1 MTSKMRKYALKRILL
16 AVTIM
21 WAVATIVFL
30 AMRIVPSDPAIVV
43 LGDHAT
49 EEALQAYRKEMGLN
63 RPLMDQY
70 WDFISGLARG
80 DLGRSLITNQ
90 PIAGQIWSLFPYTFN
105 LALCSTLIGALIG
118 IPLGVWAAIRKNTA
132 IDYISRM
139 VALAGFS
146 FPAFYLGVLLL
157 MVFSIKLGWFPVLHQ
172 IREGTLLEH
181 IYKLILPSLSLGLI
195 QASYVTRL
203 TRSSMLEALG
213 EDWVRT
219 AFAKG
224 VKPRTVYFK
233 HVLKNIMIPVI
244 TAIGLYMGTILGG
257 AILTETVFNRPGLG
271 KLLLGAIAQRDYN
284 LIQSGLVVFAFIV
297 VIVNLLVDL
306 TYSLFDP
313 RVKYE

>member
-1 MTSKMRKYALKRILL
+1 
-16 AVTIM
+16 M

-30 AMRIVPSDPAIVV
+30 AMRWVPSDPAMVV

-49 EEALQAYRKEMGLN
+49 AEAIEAFREEMGLN
-63 RPLMDQY
+63 RSLWNQY
-70 WDFISGLARG
+70 WEFIGGLVKG

-90 PIAGQIWSLFPYTFN
+90 PIAKQIWSLFPYTFN
-105 LALCSTLIGALIG
+105 LAIASTLLGALIG
-118 IPLGVWAAIRKNTA
+118 IPLGVWAAVRKNTA
-132 IDYISRM
+132 IDYLSRI

-157 MVFSIKLGWFPVLHQ
+157 LIFSIQLGWFPVLHH
-172 IREGTLLEH
+172 IREGTLGEH
-181 IYKLILPSLSLGLI
+181 IYKLILPALSLGLI

-203 TRSSMLEALG
+203 TRSSMLEALN

-224 VKPRTVYFK
+224 LRARTVYFK

-271 KLLLGAIAQRDYN
+271 KLLLGAIAQRDYT

-306 TYSLFDP
+306 TYALFDP

>member
-1 MTSKMRKYALKRILL
+1 VRSYAIKKILT

-21 WAVATIVFL
+21 WAVATIVFM
-30 AMRIVPSDPAIVV
+30 AMRLVPSDPAMVV

-49 EEALQAYRKEMGLN
+49 AEALAAFSKEMGLD
-63 RPLMDQY
+63 RPLWDQY
-70 WDFISGLARG
+70 WEFIGGLVQG

-90 PIAGQIWSLFPYTFN
+90 PIADQIWSLFPYTFN
-105 LALCSTLIGALIG
+105 LAISSTIIGALIG
-118 IPLGVWAAIRKNTA
+118 IPLGVWAAIRKNSI
-132 IDYISRM
+132 IDYLSRI

-157 MVFSIKLGWFPVLHQ
+157 LVFSIHLGWFPVLHQ
-172 IREGTLLEH
+172 IRQGTIWEH
-181 IYKLILPSLSLGLI
+181 IYKLILPALSLGLI

-203 TRSSMLEALG
+203 TRSSMLEALN

-224 VKPRTVYFK
+224 VKPRNVYFK

-284 LIQSGLVVFAFIV
+284 LIQSGLMVFAFIV

-306 TYSLFDP
+306 TYSMFDP

>member
-1 MTSKMRKYALKRILL
+1 MRKYALKRILS
-16 AVTIM
+16 AITIM

-30 AMRIVPSDPAIVV
+30 AMRLVPSDPAIVV
-43 LGDHAT
+43 LGDHASA
-49 EEALQAYRKEMGLN
+49 EAIEAFRTEMGLN
-63 RPLMDQY
+63 RPLIDQY
-70 WDFISGLARG
+70 CEFIGGLARG
-80 DLGRSLITNQ
+80 DLGRSLITNR
-90 PIAGQIWSLFPYTFN
+90 PNADQIWLLFPYTFN
-105 LALCSTLIGALIG
+105 LAVFSTLIGALIG
-118 IPLGVWAAIRKNTA
+118 IPLGVWAAVRKNTA
-132 IDYISRM
+132 IDYISRI

-157 MVFSIKLGWFPVLHQ
+157 LVFSIQLGWFPVLHQ
-172 IREGTLLEH
+172 IREGTLSEH
-181 IYKLILPSLSLGLI
+181 IYKLILPALSLGLI

-284 LIQSGLVVFAFIV
+284 LIQAGLVVFAFIV

>member
-1 MTSKMRKYALKRILL
+1 LKKYALKKILT

-30 AMRIVPSDPAIVV
+30 SMRLVPSDPAIVV
-43 LGDHAT
+43 LGDHASAET
-49 EEALQAYRKEMGLN
+49 IEAFREEMGLN
-63 RPLMDQY
+63 RPLWSQY
-70 WDFISGLARG
+70 WEFIGGLAKG
-80 DLGRSLITNQ
+80 DLGRSMITNQ
-90 PIAGQIWSLFPYTFN
+90 PIAKQIWSLFPYTFN
-105 LALCSTLIGALIG
+105 LAIASTLLGALIG
-118 IPLGVWAAIRKNTA
+118 IPLGVWAAVRKNTA
-132 IDYISRM
+132 IDYISRI

-157 MVFSIKLGWFPVLHQ
+157 LIFSIQLGWFPVLHQ
-172 IREGTLLEH
+172 IREGTLGEH
-181 IYKLILPSLSLGLI
+181 IYKLILPAMSLGLI

-203 TRSSMLEALG
+203 TRSSMLEALN

-224 VKPRTVYFK
+224 LKARTVYFK

-271 KLLLGAIAQRDYN
+271 KLLLGAIAQRDYTM
-284 LIQSGLVVFAFIV
+284 IQSGLVVFAFIV

-306 TYSLFDP
+306 TYALFDP

>member
-1 MTSKMRKYALKRILL
+1 
-16 AVTIM
+16 M

-30 AMRIVPSDPAIVV
+30 AMRLVPSDPAIVV
-43 LGDHAT
+43 LGDHASA
-49 EEALQAYRKEMGLN
+49 EAIEAFRTEMGLN
-63 RPLMDQY
+63 RPLIEQY
-70 WDFISGLARG
+70 WGFIGGLVRG
-80 DLGRSLITNQ
+80 DLGRSLITNR
-90 PIAGQIWSLFPYTFN
+90 PNAEQIWLLFPYTFN
-105 LALCSTLIGALIG
+105 LAVFSTLIGALIG
-118 IPLGVWAAIRKNTA
+118 IPLGVWAAVRKNTA
-132 IDYISRM
+132 VDYISRI

-157 MVFSIKLGWFPVLHQ
+157 LVFSIQLGWFPVLHQ
-172 IREGTLLEH
+172 IREGTLSEH
-181 IYKLILPSLSLGLI
+181 IYKLILPALSLGLI

-224 VKPRTVYFK
+224 VKPRTEYFK
-233 HVLKNIMIPVI
+233 HVLKNIMLPVI

>member
-1 MTSKMRKYALKRILL
+1 MKKYALKRILT

-30 AMRIVPSDPAIVV
+30 SMRLVPSDPAIVV

-49 EEALQAYRKEMGLN
+49 AETIEAFREKMGLN
-63 RPLMDQY
+63 RPLWSQY
-70 WDFISGLARG
+70 WEFIGGLAKG

-90 PIAGQIWSLFPYTFN
+90 PNAKQIWSLFPYTFN
-105 LALCSTLIGALIG
+105 LAIASTLLGAFIG
-118 IPLGVWAAIRKNTA
+118 IPLGVWAAVRKNTA
-132 IDYISRM
+132 IDYISRI

-157 MVFSIKLGWFPVLHQ
+157 LIFSIQLGWFPVLHQ
-172 IREGTLLEH
+172 IREGTLWEH
-181 IYKLILPSLSLGLI
+181 IYKLILPALSLGLI

-203 TRSSMLEALG
+203 TRSSMLEALN

-224 VKPRTVYFK
+224 LKARTVYFK

-271 KLLLGAIAQRDYN
+271 KLLLGAIAQRDYT

-306 TYSLFDP
+306 TYALFDP